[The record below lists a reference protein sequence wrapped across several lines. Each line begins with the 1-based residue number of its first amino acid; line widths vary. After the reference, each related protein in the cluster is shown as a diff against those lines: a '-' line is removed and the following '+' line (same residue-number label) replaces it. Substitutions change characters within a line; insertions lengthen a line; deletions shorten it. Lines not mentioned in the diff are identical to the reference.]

1 MENKRIDWLDR
12 AACRDQNPEL
22 FFPVSE
28 VGPGAEQIA
37 RAKAV
42 CAQCPVRDECLSY
55 AIDNRLDHG
64 VFGGMTPDERRK
76 TARRPDEEPKA
87 A

>member
-64 VFGGMTPDERRK
+64 VFGGMTPGERRK